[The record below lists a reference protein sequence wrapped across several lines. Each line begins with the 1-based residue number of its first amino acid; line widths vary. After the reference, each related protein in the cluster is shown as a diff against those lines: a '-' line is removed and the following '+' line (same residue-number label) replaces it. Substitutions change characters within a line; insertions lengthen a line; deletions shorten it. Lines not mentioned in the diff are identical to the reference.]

1 LKKRTKKLLLL
12 GARAGRRR
20 ASNGKKFLLLF
31 SKRSAFFLAV
41 FPFAAFAENACPPSH
56 DLPIPHIPH
65 TRAALAA
72 NQPVIIVAIGSSST
86 RGWMATDVAHSYPAL
101 LQRYLNDNVPRLS
114 AAVINRGIGGQDAP
128 EELARLD
135 TDVLAVRPQLV
146 IWQAGANGAVRDTS
160 PAAFKHLM
168 QEGIAQLKAA
178 GTDVIL
184 MDNQRSPRILASP
197 DHALLEAAMRDVARA
212 TSVNF
217 FPRTTL
223 MDQWAASG
231 APNDDF
237 IAPDG
242 MHMNNLGYA
251 CLALALGQTIA
262 TALRQPITQQA
273 PAPGTR

>member
-1 LKKRTKKLLLL
+1 MSF
-12 GARAGRRR
+12 RA
-20 ASNGKKFLLLF
+20 L
-31 SKRSAFFLAV
+31 
-41 FPFAAFAENACPPSH
+41 FAAAIVCAPIASAVAENGCPPAH

-65 TRAALAA
+65 ARAALAA
-72 NQPVIIVAIGSSST
+72 NQPIVVVALGSSST
-86 RGWMATDVAHSYPAL
+86 RGWMATDVGHSYPAM

-114 AAVINRGIGGQDAP
+114 VAIVNRGIGGQDAP

-135 TDVLAVRPQLV
+135 ADVLAIRPQLV
-146 IWQAGANGAVRDTS
+146 IWQAGANGALRDTS

-168 QEGIAQLKAA
+168 QEGIAKLKAA

-184 MDNQRSPRILASP
+184 MDNQRSPRLLASP
-197 DHALLEAAMRDVARA
+197 DHALLEQAMRDVAQGTA
-212 TSVNF
+212 VNF

-242 MHMNNLGYA
+242 LHMNNLGYA
-251 CLALALGQTIA
+251 CLALALGESIA

-273 PAPGTR
+273 PAPGVR

>member
-1 LKKRTKKLLLL
+1 MRSRAARFAIILLC
-12 GARAGRRR
+12 
-20 ASNGKKFLLLF
+20 
-31 SKRSAFFLAV
+31 
-41 FPFAAFAENACPPSH
+41 AAAPAAAQTGCPPSR

-72 NQPVIIVAIGSSST
+72 NLPVVIVAIGSSST
-86 RGWMATDVAHSYPAL
+86 RGWMATDVGHSYPAL
-101 LQRYLNDNVPRLS
+101 LQRYLNENVSRLS

-135 TDVLAVRPQLV
+135 ADVLAVRPQLV
-146 IWQAGANGAVRDTS
+146 IWQAGANGALRDTS

-168 QEGIAQLKAA
+168 QEGIAKLKAA
-178 GTDVIL
+178 GADVIL
-184 MDNQRSPRILASP
+184 MDNQRSPRLLASP
-197 DHALLEAAMRDVARA
+197 DHSLLEAAMRDVAQA
-212 TSVNF
+212 TQVNL

-223 MDQWAASG
+223 MDQWADSG

-251 CLALALGQTIA
+251 SLAQALGETIA
-262 TALRQPITQQA
+262 TALRQPINQQA
-273 PAPGTR
+273 AAAR